1 MKEEY
6 KSIIDSNGNMICNC
20 VLFIEDIPQCFVINE
35 EYKSVDFCMGNFVKP
50 KWNGQE
56 WIESATEEE
65 IKAWKES
72 NKVIINP
79 TEQQILNA
87 KLLQDNAN
95 IQIELEQQKQLNA
108 QILLQLA
115 GGNANV

>member
-65 IKAWKES
+65 IEAWKEE
-72 NKVIINP
+72 NKPIENIGENLIDKLILDNINM
-79 TEQQILNA
+79 QSQIDSL
-87 KLLQDNAN
+87 
-95 IQIELEQQKQLNA
+95 IQAQL
-108 QILLQLA
+108 
-115 GGNANV
+115 GGN